1 MKQLVYTVLF
11 NLLVFPAF
19 CQSSSAQKLSANRD
33 RRFILEALKR
43 QTDDWNDGRVDRFM
57 TSYWNSDSLTFV
69 SKVGVTYGYQATLA
83 NYKKRYPDRA
93 SMGTLKFDILQLDL
107 LTPTLAY
114 VIGRFQLTRPEIG
127 NTDGHFTLLW
137 RKIKNRWVIVSDHSS

>member
-1 MKQLVYTVLF
+1 MKQLF
-11 NLLVFPAF
+11 SILLLSLLAFPAL
-19 CQSSSAQKLSANRD
+19 CQSSSQKSAASRD

-43 QTDDWNDGRVDRFM
+43 QTDDWNAGRVDKFM
-57 TSYWNSDSLTFV
+57 TSYWDSDSLTFV
-69 SKVGVTYGYQATLA
+69 SKVGITYGYQSTLA
-83 NYKKRYPDRA
+83 NYKKRYPNRA
-93 SMGTLKFDILQLDL
+93 SMGSLKFDILQLDF

-127 NTDGHFTLLW
+127 NTEGHFTLLW

>member
-1 MKQLVYTVLF
+1 MKQFFCVS
-11 NLLVFPAF
+11 LLSLLAFPAL
-19 CQSSSAQKLSANRD
+19 CQSSSSQKLTANRD
-33 RRFILEALKR
+33 RRSILETLKR
-43 QTDDWNDGRVDRFM
+43 QTDDWNAGRVDRFM

-69 SKVGVTYGYQATLA
+69 SKAGVTYGYQATLA

-107 LTPTLAY
+107 LTPTMAY

-127 NTDGHFTLLW
+127 NTEGHFTLLW
-137 RKIKNRWVIVSDHSS
+137 RKIKNRWIIVSDHSN

>member
-1 MKQLVYTVLF
+1 MKQLFSVLLLS
-11 NLLVFPAF
+11 LLVFPAL
-19 CQSSSAQKLSANRD
+19 CQSSSQKLTANRD

-43 QTDDWNDGRVDRFM
+43 QTDDWNAGRVDRFM

-69 SKVGVTYGYQATLA
+69 SKIGITYGYQATLA

-93 SMGTLKFDILQLDL
+93 SMGSLKFDILQLDL

-127 NTDGHFTLLW
+127 NTEGHFTLLW